1 LQKLRERLRQM
12 CDEELFAFGKQV
24 RTLSGPRV
32 GVTPD
37 PREEWQSRGVLAV
50 PAEPSKSK
58 TSESPCTAATVCGV
72 TMTNAE
78 RQSRH
83 IRDGEAQKR
92 RSIAV
97 ISRGFLQ
104 RALKPADLMA
114 QSQILQLK
122 VNT

>member
-1 LQKLRERLRQM
+1 VGRELASLRIP
-12 CDEELFAFGKQV
+12 AK
-24 RTLSGPRV
+24 
-32 GVTPD
+32 
-37 PREEWQSRGVLAV
+37 WQSRGVLAV

-58 TSESPCTAATVCGV
+58 TSESPCTAATVCGL

-83 IRDGEAQKR
+83 IRDREKR

-97 ISRGFLQ
+97 YFPEFLQ
-104 RALKPADLMA
+104 RPLKPADLMA